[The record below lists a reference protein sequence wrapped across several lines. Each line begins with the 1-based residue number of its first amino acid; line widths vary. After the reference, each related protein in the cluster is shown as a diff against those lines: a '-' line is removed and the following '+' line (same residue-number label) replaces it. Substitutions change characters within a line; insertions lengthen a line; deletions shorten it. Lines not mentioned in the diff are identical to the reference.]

1 MECNIC
7 GYKTDTLILFDKHM
21 IYEHLLPKTKC
32 AGCTQYYVYD
42 EEFHQR
48 TCKTTTSHEEKE
60 KKDSDV

>member
-7 GYKTDTLILFDKHM
+7 GYKTDTLIQLDKHM

-42 EEFHQR
+42 EELHQR
-48 TCKTTTSHEEKE
+48 MCIKTGQKEKE
-60 KKDSDV
+60 QKDSDI